1 MVAAMDMWSSIGE
14 AMGTAKDRVGS
25 LVTALGARIG
35 GIADPQVRRQVAF
48 TVAIIALSAKMAKA
62 DGVVTAD
69 EVAAFRTLFAV
80 PTSEARHVA
89 RLFDI
94 AKRDVAGFQTYASQV
109 AALYGNDR
117 QGLEDVIDGLF
128 AIAKADGAVHEAELV
143 YLGNVA
149 AIFGFAPQAFE
160 RIMLRHVVPEEGD
173 PYAVLGASR
182 DWSMR
187 EIRAHYLRLVAEHHP
202 DKLIARGVP
211 ADFTAANSRMAVINT
226 AFGRIEQERG
236 RT

>member
-1 MVAAMDMWSSIGE
+1 MVAPMSIWSSIGE
-14 AMGTAKDRVGS
+14 AIGTAKDRVGS
-25 LVTALGARIG
+25 LMAAVGARIG

-69 EVAAFRTLFAV
+69 EIAVFRTLFAV
-80 PTSEARHVA
+80 PASEERNVV

-94 AKRDVAGFQTYASQV
+94 AKRDVAGFQAYASQI
-109 AALYGNDR
+109 AALYEGDR

-143 YLGNVA
+143 YLENVA
-149 AIFGFAPQAFE
+149 AIFGFEPEAFE
-160 RIMLRHVVPEEGD
+160 RIVLRHVVPEEGD

-182 DWSMR
+182 EWSMR
-187 EIRAHYLRLVAEHHP
+187 EIRARYLALVAEHHP

-211 ADFTAANSRMAVINT
+211 ADYTAANSRMAAINT

-236 RT
+236 RA